1 MRARDEHAHGERRRN
16 AHAGR
21 RDEARAHRRVVL
33 DPRDDARPPRAV
45 GGLQARDSVDEHE
58 PSREVRPEFE
68 AALARR
74 RQRREQGRR
83 EAAPGRFRLGRRLR
97 LGRARRLGLHR
108 QRNRLLEDRLLL
120 VRLGRDRSRD
130 GGLAALER
138 LRDQTMRDASRR
150 ERASGIGFTRAE
162 GGGRR
167 IGRDHGGDRG
177 LAAVERLRDYIDG
190 NALSRE
196 RAHDFGVARDEL
208 SASKPTGA
216 SNTICHCAKIR
227 SLCLQALLGTD
238 AAAAPG
244 RRAPPLACAAP

>member
-1 MRARDEHAHGERRRN
+1 
-16 AHAGR
+16 
-21 RDEARAHRRVVL
+21 
-33 DPRDDARPPRAV
+33 
-45 GGLQARDSVDEHE
+45 
-58 PSREVRPEFE
+58 
-68 AALARR
+68 
-74 RQRREQGRR
+74 
-83 EAAPGRFRLGRRLR
+83 
-97 LGRARRLGLHR
+97 
-108 QRNRLLEDRLLL
+108 
-120 VRLGRDRSRD
+120 
-130 GGLAALER
+130 
-138 LRDQTMRDASRR
+138 MRDASRR

-216 SNTICHCAKIR
+216 SNICHCAKIE

-238 AAAAPG
+238 AAPSG
-244 RRAPPLACAAP
+244 R